1 MRGAA
6 TPCCLARTSSS
17 EESSS
22 TASSASTSPLG
33 IALELGPLVLRHLLA
48 ASDRLEDVLDVT
60 TVELVC
66 QTANLEERLPRLG
79 RLAGD
84 LHNRLVGKH
93 PFAGQV
99 ALLRLGLAPSGE
111 FARDGKLTARKR
123 GDALDPMPA
132 LTRID
137 IVAFQGRQAQ
147 RSRGL
152 GTR

>member
-1 MRGAA
+1 MLLGTYFKQRGKQLDGIVRLDIA
-6 TPCCLARTSSS
+6 
-17 EESSS
+17 
-22 TASSASTSPLG
+22 LG

-137 IVAFQGRQAQ
+137 IVAFQGGK
-147 RSRGL
+147 RSEVAAR
-152 GTR
+152 TR